1 MCYLFVYVE
10 ESKHGNKKSWPV
22 RQLGV
27 FHRFNPKTKTSLW
40 ILLNPMP
47 NSRVQQRLDDSV
59 LQQNWLKDSYPDL
72 QQLHLMVISSYIHNW
87 RWYLDDIGEEF
98 EATVGISQRI
108 FHAVFALIS
117 QRLTW
122 H

>member
-10 ESKHGNKKSWPV
+10 ESKHGNKRSWPV

-47 NSRVQQRLDDSV
+47 NSRVQQRLDDSA
-59 LQQNWLKDSYPDL
+59 LQQILLQDSYPDL
-72 QQLHLMVISSYIHNW
+72 QQLHLLVISSYIHNW
-87 RWYLDDIGEEF
+87 RWYINDIGEEF
-98 EATVGISQRI
+98 EATVCISHWNL
-108 FHAVFALIS
+108 HAVLALTTS
-117 QRLTW
+117 
-122 H
+122 